1 MSVKRMLFTGL
12 AVSVVM
18 FVAIASVHFA
28 GVAYARPSAEA
39 PDSGMT
45 IPYAGRLERAN
56 GQPVADGVYDLAF
69 ALYSEPSGGDPLWM
83 ETQGDVAVRAGSFA
97 TVLGRTNVIPA
108 DVLSSG
114 TSWLEV
120 SVRGPGEDR
129 FNTLS
134 PRLRLSGVAPA
145 SSAEPSAGSA
155 CPHDHLGELW
165 TGSEVWGLSVVN
177 NYSTGNAIG
186 IFASSRKGVGVLGS
200 STDGYGVK
208 GSSTNSF
215 GGWFESD
222 NDHLDLALGGHI
234 GRINTD
240 GSDQESMLI
249 LSSNADII
257 ARLDND
263 GGEDHQFRILN
274 SGGANACTVDESG
287 NLNCAGSKSAV
298 VQTADHGQRQL
309 YAMESPEVWFE
320 DFGSASLID
329 GEAKVG
335 FDPVFA
341 GTVNLEAAYHVFLT
355 PVCQEPVLLF
365 VTDKNAAGFSVRG
378 VTLDGGPSQCA
389 FEYRIVAKRL
399 GYENVRLEAVNW
411 QEGD

>member
-1 MSVKRMLFTGL
+1 MSLQRTLLLTLIVGL
-12 AVSVVM
+12 IVSAMVVG
-18 FVAIASVHFA
+18 ARFA
-28 GVAYARPSAEA
+28 GIAYARSSVEA
-39 PDSGMT
+39 PDAGAT
-45 IPYAGRLERAN
+45 IPYTGRLERAD
-56 GQPVADGVYDLAF
+56 GQPIADGTYDLSF
-69 ALYSEPSGGDPLWM
+69 ALYGEPSGGDPLWT
-83 ETQGDVAVRAGSFA
+83 ETQEDVAVKAGSFA
-97 TVLGRTNVIPA
+97 TLLGRTNAIPA
-108 DVLSSG
+108 DVLDSG
-114 TSWLEV
+114 AGWLEV

-134 PRLRLSGVAPA
+134 PRLRLSSVTPA
-145 SSAEPSAGSA
+145 SSAGPSAGPA

-165 TGSEVWGLSVVN
+165 TGSEVWGLSVIN
-177 NYSTGNAIG
+177 NYSLGNAIG
-186 IFASSRKGVGVLGS
+186 VSGFAPKGVGVLGW
-200 STDGYGVK
+200 STNGYGVK

-222 NDHLDLALGGHI
+222 NDHLDLGLGGHI

-240 GSDQESMLI
+240 GSDQESLLI

-298 VQTADHGQRQL
+298 VQTADHGQRRL

-320 DFGSASLID
+320 DFGSASLVE

-335 FDPVFA
+335 FDPIFA
-341 GTVNLEAAYHVFLT
+341 ETVNLEVAYHVFLT

-365 VTDKNAAGFSVRG
+365 VTDKDATGFSVRG
-378 VTLDGGPSQCA
+378 VTLDGQPSQCA
-389 FEYRIVAKRL
+389 FDYRIVAKRL
-399 GYENVRLEAVNW
+399 GYEHMRLEAVDW

>member
-1 MSVKRMLFTGL
+1 MSVKRMLLTGL
-12 AVSVVM
+12 AVSIVM
-18 FVAIASVHFA
+18 LVAIASAHSA
-28 GVAYARPSAEA
+28 GVAYARPSAGTS
-39 PDSGMT
+39 DSGVT

-69 ALYSEPSGGDPLWM
+69 ALYSEPSGGDPLWT
-83 ETQGDVAVRAGSFA
+83 ETQRDVAVQGGSFA
-97 TVLGRTNVIPA
+97 TLLGRTNAIPTE
-108 DVLSSG
+108 VLDSG
-114 TSWLEV
+114 AGWLEV

-129 FNTLS
+129 FNALS
-134 PRLRLSGVAPA
+134 PRLRLSSVASA
-145 SSAEPSAGSA
+145 SSASPSAGSA

-165 TGSEVWGLSVVN
+165 TGSGVWGLSVVN
-177 NYSTGNAIG
+177 NYSLGNAIG
-186 IFASSRKGVGVLGS
+186 VSGFAPKGVGVLGW
-200 STDGYGVK
+200 STNGYGVK

-222 NDHLDLALGGHI
+222 DDHLDLGLGGHV

-274 SGGANACTVDESG
+274 SGGSNACTVDESG

-298 VQTADHGQRQL
+298 VQTANHGQRRL
-309 YAMESPEVWFE
+309 YAMESSEVWFE
-320 DFGSASLID
+320 DFGSASLVE

-335 FDPVFA
+335 FDPIFA
-341 GTVNLEAAYHVFLT
+341 ETVNLEVAYHVFLT

-365 VTDKNAAGFSVRG
+365 VTDKGATGFSVRG
-378 VTLDGGPSQCA
+378 VTLDGQPSQCA

-411 QEGD
+411 QEED